1 MKHKFKV
8 GDRVENISACYKGM
22 KATIIETDK
31 EGLPY
36 HIKFDDNTFLWE
48 LEDHLKLIPSTMKN
62 IKDLGEKVAIQCK
75 TQEEWDWV
83 TKELGYERCSANWM
97 YFHKEN
103 TCINH
108 SQNGFS
114 SLAFYIDE
122 RYTIVQASDFM
133 PSTVNQRIEQLEKE
147 LADLKESVRPKKKIE
162 FVKYLGNRSMELT
175 TKCNDVA
182 DFESIELLYTDDSFN
197 YDIMK
202 AYHKG
207 TGLYC
212 IYLGHFNDGIK

>member
-1 MKHKFKV
+1 
-8 GDRVENISACYKGM
+8 
-22 KATIIETDK
+22 
-31 EGLPY
+31 
-36 HIKFDDNTFLWE
+36 
-48 LEDHLKLIPSTMKN
+48 MKN

-83 TKELGYERCSANWM
+83 TKELGYEWCSANWM

-162 FVKYLGNRSMELT
+162 FVKYLKYGEMDVDGNPKSLPT
-175 TKCNDVA
+175 YFTNV
-182 DFESIELLYTDDSFN
+182 ELLHKYGR

-202 AYHKG
+202 AWSRDDKSD
-207 TGLYC
+207 TT